1 MFVSSGGEHIHFDSS
16 QFSANLS
23 GLHSDLTYNLNSWV
37 GLEGNVISS
46 GGGEINHERTKYV
59 LHAGG
64 AHLGWG
70 NTRKCFSPWSHVLVG
85 GVHLNPQVAR
95 SIRASRSAAKSITS
109 APSSI
114 PVKITSRSALVP

>member
-1 MFVSSGGEHIHFDSS
+1 MRNRLAKATPITSCCRRLVPMFVSSGGEHIHFDSS

-70 NTRKCFSPWSHVLVG
+70 NTRKCFSPWS
-85 GVHLNPQVAR
+85 
-95 SIRASRSAAKSITS
+95 
-109 APSSI
+109 
-114 PVKITSRSALVP
+114 